1 MAKFVLV
8 FGGTGN
14 YGKYIVES
22 LVAKRIPVKVFTR
35 DAARAK
41 QKLGTKPEFFE
52 GDVLDKESIFSSL
65 EDVRAIIISLS
76 AMHPKLIRKQKEI
89 EHDAVMTILDGA
101 EEKNIKRIVFISIYD
116 MRKQLIEKLKLD
128 VGLLKMA
135 IEDRL
140 ANSEFFNWTV
150 LGCPPSYMIFTNF
163 TRKRMMIVPG
173 GGSPLMPSI
182 APQDVGEIAAQ
193 ASIRNDLNK
202 KRFRMTFSEPFA
214 FPEVAKLFTKI
225 LGRKIKYQKI
235 PLFGLKIASIISY
248 PFNPY
253 LRHLVKYVGLL
264 NNFPEDFANKAAE
277 DHQLLLS
284 NFEFQPMTLEDY
296 VKAEYNIES

>member
-1 MAKFVLV
+1 MTKFVLV

-22 LVAKRIPVKVFTR
+22 LVAKNIPVKVFTR
-35 DAARAK
+35 DASRAK
-41 QKLGTKPEFFE
+41 QKLGMKPEYFE
-52 GDVLDKESIFSSL
+52 GNVMDQESIFKSL

-101 EEKNIKRIVFISIYD
+101 EKKNIKRIVFISIYD
-116 MRKQLIEKLKLD
+116 MRKELIEKLKLD

-135 IEDRL
+135 IEERL

-150 LGCPPSYMIFTNF
+150 LGCPPSYMIFTRF
-163 TRKRMMIVPG
+163 TRKRIMIVPG

-193 ASIRNDLNK
+193 ASIRDDLNR
-202 KRFRMTFSEPFA
+202 KRFRMTFSKPFA

-225 LGRKIKYQKI
+225 LGRDIKYRKL
-235 PLFGLKIASIISY
+235 PLIGLKIASIVSY

-264 NNFPEDFANKAAE
+264 NNFPEEFAKKAKD
-277 DHQLLLS
+277 DHELLRIA
-284 NFEFQPMTLEDY
+284 FDYQPMTLEDY
-296 VKAEYNIES
+296 IRKQYNIS

>member
-1 MAKFVLV
+1 LTKFVLV

-22 LVAKRIPVKVFTR
+22 LVARNIPVKVFTR
-35 DAARAK
+35 DASRAK
-41 QKLGTKPEFFE
+41 QKLGMKPEYFE
-52 GDVLDKESIFSSL
+52 GDVLDQESIFNSL

-76 AMHPKLIRKQKEI
+76 AMHPKLIRKQREI

-101 EEKNIKRIVFISIYD
+101 EKKDIKRIVFISIYD
-116 MRKQLIEKLKLD
+116 MQKELIEKLKLD
-128 VGLLKMA
+128 VGFLKMA
-135 IEDRL
+135 VEERL

-150 LGCPPSYMIFTNF
+150 LGCPPSYMIFTRF
-163 TRKRMMIVPG
+163 TRKRIMIVPG

-193 ASIRNDLNK
+193 ASIRDDLNR
-202 KRFRMTFSEPFA
+202 KRFRMTFSEPFT

-225 LGRKIKYQKI
+225 LGRKIKYRKL

-264 NNFPEDFANKAAE
+264 NNFPADLANQATK
-277 DHQLLLS
+277 DHELLL
-284 NFEFQPMTLEDY
+284 NAFEFQPITLEDY
-296 VKAEYNIES
+296 AKKHYNI